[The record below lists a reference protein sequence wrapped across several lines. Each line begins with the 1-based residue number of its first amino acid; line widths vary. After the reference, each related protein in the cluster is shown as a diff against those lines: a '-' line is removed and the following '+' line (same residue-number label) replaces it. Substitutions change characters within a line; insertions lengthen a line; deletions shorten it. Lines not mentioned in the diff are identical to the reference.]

1 MSSNLLD
8 TGTSLNEG
16 SSPGVLQIQGVEEVT
31 ASLEHFSFTD
41 KSVRDEVAVQNTVQC
56 DIVEEST
63 RNSNSVE
70 VNSPTSSTLESGTG
84 THDDRSIL
92 REQLKSLECPFTWNL
107 KNLSVCDTPDF
118 TITRINEKVEE
129 IEEDAFQWRKFN
141 LMLVLCYEHFCK
153 GDTAVS
159 WAKQRICEQILDPSE
174 PKGEYESFFR
184 ATKNAL
190 LHVMNSCKCHLL
202 FETGVLNEARHIF
215 QKVCKFEEMDNPC
228 KATIW
233 GIRAAVSMEYG
244 YEGTKVR
251 YVVHQYLSILLYMS
265 MSERCK
271 MWNCVFCPPPPFKL
285 HCPFHICTHILRML
299 LM

>member
-16 SSPGVLQIQGVEEVT
+16 SSPRVLELQGVDEVT
-31 ASLEHFSFTD
+31 ASLEHFSLADT
-41 KSVRDEVAVQNTVQC
+41 SVRDEVAVQNNVQC
-56 DIVEEST
+56 DIVQEST
-63 RNSNSVE
+63 INSDSVE
-70 VNSPTSSTLESGTG
+70 VNSLTSSTLESGIPLLTG
-84 THDDRSIL
+84 IHDDRSIL

-107 KNLSVCDTPDF
+107 QNIIVRDKPDF
-118 TITRINEKVEE
+118 TISRINEKVEE
-129 IEEDAFQWRKFN
+129 IEEEAFQWRKFL
-141 LMLVLCYEHFCK
+141 LMLVLCYQNFCS
-153 GDTAVS
+153 GDTAGS

-174 PKGEYESFFR
+174 PKGEYESFFH

-190 LHVMNSCKCHLL
+190 LHVTNSCKCHLL
-202 FETGVLNEARHIF
+202 FETGVLNEAKNIF

-251 YVVHQYLSILLYMS
+251 FVVQYI
-265 MSERCK
+265 
-271 MWNCVFCPPPPFKL
+271 
-285 HCPFHICTHILRML
+285 
-299 LM
+299 

>member
-1 MSSNLLD
+1 MSSNPLD
-8 TGTSLNEG
+8 IGTSLNEG
-16 SSPGVLQIQGVEEVT
+16 SSPGVLQVQGVDEVT
-31 ASLEHFSFTD
+31 TSLEQFSLTD
-41 KSVRDEVAVQNTVQC
+41 TSVRDEVAVQITVQC
-56 DIVEEST
+56 DIVQEST
-63 RNSNSVE
+63 RNLDSVE
-70 VNSPTSSTLESGTG
+70 VNSLTSSTLESGKQLLTG

-107 KNLSVCDTPDF
+107 QNISVRDTPDV
-118 TITRINEKVEE
+118 TISRINEKVEE
-129 IEEDAFQWRKFN
+129 IEEDEFQWRKFI
-141 LMLVLCYEHFCK
+141 LMLVLCYQHFCR

-159 WAKQRICEQILDPSE
+159 WAKQRMCEQILDPSE
-174 PKGEYESFFR
+174 PKGEYESFFH

-190 LHVMNSCKCHLL
+190 LHVVTSCKCHLL

-251 YVVHQYLSILLYMS
+251 YVVH
-265 MSERCK
+265 
-271 MWNCVFCPPPPFKL
+271 
-285 HCPFHICTHILRML
+285 
-299 LM
+299 

>member
-16 SSPGVLQIQGVEEVT
+16 SSPGVLQVQGVDEVT
-31 ASLEHFSFTD
+31 ASLEHFSLADT
-41 KSVRDEVAVQNTVQC
+41 SVRDEVAQNSVQC
-56 DIVEEST
+56 DIVQEST
-63 RNSNSVE
+63 RNSDSVE
-70 VNSPTSSTLESGTG
+70 VNSLTSSTLESGKQLLTE
-84 THDDRSIL
+84 TQDDRSIL

-107 KNLSVCDTPDF
+107 NNISVRDTPDF
-118 TITRINEKVEE
+118 SISRINEKVEE
-129 IEEDAFQWRKFN
+129 IEEDEFQWRKFI
-141 LMLVLCYEHFCK
+141 LMLVLCYQHFCR

-174 PKGEYESFFR
+174 PKGEYESFFH

-190 LHVMNSCKCHLL
+190 LHVVNSCKCHLL

-215 QKVCKFEEMDNPC
+215 QKVYKYEEMDNPC

-244 YEGTKVR
+244 YEGSKVR
-251 YVVHQYLSILLYMS
+251 YVVH
-265 MSERCK
+265 
-271 MWNCVFCPPPPFKL
+271 
-285 HCPFHICTHILRML
+285 
-299 LM
+299 